1 MPDPVRLRQICLVS
15 QDLEWTSNMLCN
27 AFDAVVVFQD
37 PHSKSLISLLP
48 AAPCSLAPPAP
59 CSLLCSLLPAPTLL
73 R

>member
-37 PHSKSLISLLP
+37 PHSILH
-48 AAPCSLAPPAP
+48 
-59 CSLLCSLLPAPTLL
+59 SLLPAPTLL
-73 R
+73 RSPGAAASQWRRAAT

>member
-37 PHSKSLISLLP
+37 PHSE
-48 AAPCSLAPPAP
+48 
-59 CSLLCSLLPAPTLL
+59 
-73 R
+73 